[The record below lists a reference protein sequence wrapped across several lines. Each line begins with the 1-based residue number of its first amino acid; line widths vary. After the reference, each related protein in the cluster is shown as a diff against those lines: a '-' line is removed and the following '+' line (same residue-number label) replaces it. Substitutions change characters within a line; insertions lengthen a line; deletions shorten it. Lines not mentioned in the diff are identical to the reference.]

1 MEGKVALFFKKN
13 PHYFGVLFVLI
24 GLLVLISAVVDA
36 HWLFG
41 DVSDVT
47 YDMGKV
53 DGWVNFFGR
62 DIARVIAGA
71 FAVLMIAAG
80 VVWFILYRQRTKVI

>member
-1 MEGKVALFFKKN
+1 MEGKAGLFFKKN
-13 PHYFGVLFVLI
+13 PHYFGIVFVLI
-24 GLLVLISAVVDA
+24 GLLILISAIVDA

-71 FAVLMIAAG
+71 SAITVIIAG
-80 VVWFILYRQRTKVI
+80 IVWFILYKQRKN